1 MIAGNTYFEQRKLW
15 GVEVHAFATSFYQGN
30 RERHA
35 VTVYSF
41 SDSEADRD
49 VYMDALLPYPSTD
62 VQAIRVCIRSS
73 DECIAQIERMQ
84 PQPAP
89 IDTTDTNEPPF

>member
-73 DECIAQIERMQ
+73 DECIAQIERMHTQ
-84 PQPAP
+84 SAP
-89 IDTTDTNEPPF
+89 IDPTDISDIPF